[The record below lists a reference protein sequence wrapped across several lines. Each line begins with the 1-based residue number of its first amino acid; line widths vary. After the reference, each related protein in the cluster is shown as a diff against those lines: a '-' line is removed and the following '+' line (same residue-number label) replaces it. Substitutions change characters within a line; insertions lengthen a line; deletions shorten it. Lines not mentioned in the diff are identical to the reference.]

1 MQKLKY
7 SINITLDGCC
17 HHESVI
23 PTVEMHKHAAE
34 GIEQADVLLFGRI
47 VYEMMESAWRPVAET
62 GIKPDWMDDW
72 MVPFAHSIHK
82 AKKYV
87 VSNTLS
93 KVDWNAEIIRGD
105 ELTTKIQELKKQS
118 GRGIL
123 TGGVTLPLKLAE
135 FGFID
140 EYEFIVHPR
149 LIGHGPKL
157 LEGLTKAIDLKLV
170 NKKEF
175 KSGAFV
181 LKYEPVSGA

>member
-7 SINITLDGCC
+7 SINTTLDGCC
-17 HHESVI
+17 DHESVI
-23 PTVEMHKHAAE
+23 PTQEMHEHAAN
-34 GIEQADVLLFGRI
+34 GIEQASILLFGRI
-47 VYEMMESAWRPVAET
+47 VYDMMESAWRPVAET
-62 GIKPDWMDDW
+62 GVKPEWMDDW
-72 MVPFAHSIHK
+72 MVPFAHTIHK

-87 VSNTLS
+87 VSNTL
-93 KVDWNAEIIRGD
+93 KQVDWNAEIIRGD
-105 ELTTKIQELKKQS
+105 ELKNKVLQLKQQP

-135 FGFID
+135 LGLID

-157 LEGLTKAIDLKLV
+157 LDGLSKAIDLKLV

-181 LKYEPVSGA
+181 LSYEPTKTK